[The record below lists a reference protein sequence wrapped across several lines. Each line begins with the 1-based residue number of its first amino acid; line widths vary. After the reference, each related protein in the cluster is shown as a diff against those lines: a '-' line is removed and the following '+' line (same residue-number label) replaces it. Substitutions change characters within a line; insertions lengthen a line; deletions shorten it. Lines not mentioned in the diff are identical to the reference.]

1 MAKIG
6 ISSISI
12 DGANFTPLCS
22 TKEIDLTMKQEETP
36 EWAKIDI
43 TKPISI
49 SATIRAKKNGTT
61 LEKSL
66 YYQKSKKKRIRK
78 KWSLERILKIGE
90 RYV

>member
-6 ISSISI
+6 ISSMSI
-12 DGANFTPLCS
+12 DGTNFTPLCS
-22 TKEIDLTMKQEETP
+22 TKEIDLTMEQEETP
-36 EWAKIDI
+36 EW
-43 TKPISI
+43 TKLDLAHPKSI
-49 SATIRAKKNGTT
+49 SVTIRAKKNGTT

>member
-6 ISSISI
+6 ISSMSI
-12 DGANFTPLCS
+12 DGVNFTPICS
-22 TKEIDLTMKQEETP
+22 TKEIELAMDQEETP
-36 EWAKIDI
+36 EWAKVDI
-43 TKPISI
+43 TKPISF
-49 SATIRAKKNGTT
+49 SGTIRAKKNGTT

>member
-6 ISSISI
+6 ISNIAI

-22 TKEIDLTMKQEETP
+22 TKEVDLTMEQEETP
-36 EWAKIDI
+36 EWAKLDLAHP
-43 TKPISI
+43 KSI
-49 SATIRAKKNGTT
+49 SVTIRAKKNGTT

-78 KWSLERILKIGE
+78 KWSLERILEIGE